1 MWEGDLKLSVTGK
14 GMHCLG
20 GSVRVRLFAVSE
32 SLFQD
37 GYYEGLWVGEEV
49 SSL

>member
-1 MWEGDLKLSVTGK
+1 MGRGLKAECHWEGHAL
-14 GMHCLG
+14 LG
-20 GSVRVRLFAVSE
+20 GNVRVRLFAVSE
-32 SLFQD
+32 RMSQD